1 MDAVAYPDKA
11 VIDVI
16 DENVVPVRAPFDAE
30 PLATRFN
37 VKWTPLLVILDAD
50 GKENHRSTG
59 FLPPEELIP
68 MILLARGKVH
78 FTQGEWN
85 PAITMLEKV
94 VHEYGH
100 SHAAPEA
107 VYYRGVTR
115 YKSTHKPEPLK
126 EAYEKLQSAYPSS
139 IWAKRAL
146 PYRLLET

>member
-1 MDAVAYPDKA
+1 MDAVTYPDKR

-16 DENVVPVRAPFDAE
+16 DENVVPVREPFDAE
-30 PLATRFN
+30 PLATKFN
-37 VKWTPLLVILDAD
+37 VKWTPLLVVLDAD

-78 FTQGEWN
+78 FAEGEWDL
-85 PAITMLEKV
+85 AITLLEDV
-94 VHEYGH
+94 VDEYGQ

-107 VYYRGVTR
+107 VYYRGVSR

-126 EAYEKLQSAYPSS
+126 EAYEKLHKAYPSS
-139 IWAKRAL
+139 IWAKKAL
-146 PYRLLET
+146 PYRLIET